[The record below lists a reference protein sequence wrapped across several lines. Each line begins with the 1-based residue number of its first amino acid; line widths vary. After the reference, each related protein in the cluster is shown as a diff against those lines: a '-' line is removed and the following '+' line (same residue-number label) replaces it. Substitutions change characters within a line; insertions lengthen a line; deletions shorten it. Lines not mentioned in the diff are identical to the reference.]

1 MSLCEITRY
10 AREQLEATSLYAIIH
25 PDALG
30 QQEREI
36 AQMLA
41 GEATGFRSE
50 KRLVHAG
57 QHSLWV
63 ATQTTLLRDAED
75 RPLGFLA
82 QIQDITDRR
91 H

>member
-1 MSLCEITRY
+1 M
-10 AREQLEATSLYAIIH
+10 YAIIH